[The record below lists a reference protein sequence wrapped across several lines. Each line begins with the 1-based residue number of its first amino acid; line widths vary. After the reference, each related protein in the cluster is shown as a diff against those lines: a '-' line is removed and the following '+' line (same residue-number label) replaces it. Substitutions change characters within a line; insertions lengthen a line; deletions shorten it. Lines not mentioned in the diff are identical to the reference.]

1 MSDGLNHRIK
11 LCLLVHNTISGQ
23 SPTSLSVLTRQA
35 SKIQRLIRW
44 SAQWRGGR
52 VVYGSGL
59 ENQRVSNG
67 TVGSNPTLSVS
78 EHKKVRSMTGPFCC
92 LSSLLATIIAVIWS
106 SEKASGYRPSWRCRS
121 CSNKIFA
128 EILKAINQVVQ
139 DSLVLMVSVLLSM
152 AQNPEKLFYLEGLFL
167 VVSWLVRHSN

>member
-1 MSDGLNHRIK
+1 MSDGLNHRIE

-35 SKIQRLIRW
+35 SKIQRLTRW

-78 EHKKVRSMTGPFCC
+78 EH
-92 LSSLLATIIAVIWS
+92 
-106 SEKASGYRPSWRCRS
+106 
-121 CSNKIFA
+121 
-128 EILKAINQVVQ
+128 
-139 DSLVLMVSVLLSM
+139 
-152 AQNPEKLFYLEGLFL
+152 
-167 VVSWLVRHSN
+167 